1 MIKKLALAA
10 AATLGAFT
18 LAGPALAVPVTF
30 ESVCVTDCD
39 GDAGFSLTVTLDD
52 GVIAPNASYD
62 TTSDAGAAFLGWT
75 ASSDVGGGFSI
86 SGGLGDIV
94 SIGLGGDTL
103 ITFTFDANE
112 LLTGILNND
121 GTPFLIFLNDDVGV
135 VVFREPNEID
145 SRERFFP
152 DTATSIGDPDD
163 FLISFQVQQ
172 TQLPEPASLALFGVG
187 LLGLGVAVRR
197 RERSR
202 LHAARTVIPA
212 RLGEAEASLRPAGAA
227 RPRMT
232 RQATDASRQSL

>member
-52 GVIAPNASYD
+52 SVIAPNASYD

-75 ASSDVGGGFSI
+75 ASSDVGGGFSM
-86 SGGLGDIV
+86 SGGFGDV
-94 SIGLGGDTL
+94 FGAGSGL
-103 ITFTFDANE
+103 TFAFDASE
-112 LLTGILNND
+112 VLSGIFDND
-121 GTPFLIFLNDDVGV
+121 GSFFVFLINTVGLV
-135 VVFREPNEID
+135 EFNEPAGIINRQRFPNTPNVITD
-145 SRERFFP
+145 S
-152 DTATSIGDPDD
+152 DD

-172 TQLPEPASLALFGVG
+172 TQLPEPASLALFGLG

-197 RERSR
+197 RGQKR
-202 LHAARTVIPA
+202 
-212 RLGEAEASLRPAGAA
+212 
-227 RPRMT
+227 
-232 RQATDASRQSL
+232 